1 MLKNKAFWPILTLLF
16 ASGLLAGCGKRAPS
30 VPPSDDA
37 HLHKDVPPHGG
48 TAVALGEDYKMELVL
63 DAPAGKLD
71 AYVFDGEFENF
82 VRIATESFE
91 VTARLPGR
99 EEILAFKAVPNT
111 ATGETVGDTS
121 MFETQADWL
130 KTQSSFDAVL
140 KQVTVRGTAF
150 SNVAFNF
157 PKGNETN
164 ANKN

>member
-1 MLKNKAFWPILTLLF
+1 MLKKRAFWPIVAMMF
-16 ASGLLAGCGKRAPS
+16 ASGLLAGCGERAPS

-37 HLHKDVPPHGG
+37 HLHKDMPPHGG

-82 VRIATESFE
+82 VRVATESFE
-91 VTARLPGR
+91 MTARLPGR
-99 EEILAFKAVPNT
+99 EEVLAFKAVPNT

-121 MFETQADWL
+121 MFVTQADWL
-130 KTQSSFDAVL
+130 KTEKTFGAVL
-140 KQVTVRGTAF
+140 KQVTVRGNTF
-150 SNVAFNF
+150 SNVVFNF

-164 ANKN
+164 ENKN

>member
-1 MLKNKAFWPILTLLF
+1 LKNRAFWPIVAAVF
-16 ASGLLAGCGKRAPS
+16 ASGLLAGCGERAPS
-30 VPPSDDA
+30 VPPPDDA

-48 TAVALGEDYKMELVL
+48 TAVALGDDYKLELVL

-99 EEILAFKAVPNT
+99 EEVLAFKAIPNT

-121 MFETQADWL
+121 MFETRAEWL
-130 KTQSSFDAVL
+130 KTQLSFDAVL
-140 KQVTVRGTAF
+140 KQVTVRGNTF
-150 SNVAFNF
+150 SNVVFNF
-157 PKGNETN
+157 PKGNGTN
-164 ANKN
+164 ENKN

>member
-1 MLKNKAFWPILTLLF
+1 MLKNGVFWPIVAVMF
-16 ASGLLAGCGKRAPS
+16 ASGLLAGCGERAPS

-48 TAVALGEDYKMELVL
+48 TAVALGEDYKLELVL

-99 EEILAFKAVPNT
+99 EEVLAFKAVPNS

-130 KTQSSFDAVL
+130 KTQPSFNAVL
-140 KQVTVRGTAF
+140 KQVTVRGNTF
-150 SNVAFNF
+150 SNVVFNF
-157 PKGNETN
+157 PKGSVTNE
-164 ANKN
+164 NKN